1 MSGQRNFAVIQQN
14 VLVISDETEFARTL
28 TARWQAERHVPA
40 ITVVSSDVWHRAQ
53 SRGYELVIVGPGGG
67 GAGKSDAAEILAKL
81 GTSTP
86 VICAMQ
92 DESSALALQSRFPQ
106 MLAVPEQDGW
116 IHTLILL
123 ASETLRRVEAVARA
137 QRAER
142 ATQESQAYAVL
153 GRYMLDMRPSFNDA
167 LTSVLGNA
175 DLLLLDAAP
184 LSGDRREQI
193 RTIHIMTLRLNE
205 IMLRFSSLESEMR
218 AEQSVSPSMA
228 RERQPSLVT
237 RS

>member
-1 MSGQRNFAVIQQN
+1 
-14 VLVISDETEFARTL
+14 VLVISDDTEFAQTL
-28 TARWQAERHVPA
+28 TARWQAERHMPA

-53 SRGYELVIVGPGGG
+53 SRDYELAIVGPVSG
-67 GAGKSDAAEILAKL
+67 GAGKSDGSEIVAKL
-81 GTSTP
+81 GALTP
-86 VICAMQ
+86 VICAMK
-92 DESSALALQSRFPQ
+92 DENSALSLQSRFPQ
-106 MLAVPEQDGW
+106 VLAVPEQDGW

-123 ASETLRRVEAVARA
+123 ASETLRRVEALARA

-184 LSGDRREQI
+184 LSTDRREQI
-193 RTIHIMTLRLNE
+193 RTIHVMTLRLNE

-218 AEQSVSPSMA
+218 AEQDVSPSAA
-228 RERQPSLVT
+228 RGLEPSLAA

>member
-1 MSGQRNFAVIQQN
+1 VTQQN
-14 VLVISDETEFARTL
+14 VLVISDDTEFAQTL
-28 TARWQAERHVPA
+28 TARWQAERHMPA

-53 SRGYELVIVGPGGG
+53 SRDYELAIVGPVSG
-67 GAGKSDAAEILAKL
+67 GAGKSDGSEIVAKL
-81 GTSTP
+81 GALTP
-86 VICAMQ
+86 VICAMK
-92 DESSALALQSRFPQ
+92 DENSALSLQSRFPQ
-106 MLAVPEQDGW
+106 VLAVPEQDGW

-123 ASETLRRVEAVARA
+123 ASETLRRVEALARA

-184 LSGDRREQI
+184 LSTDRREQI
-193 RTIHIMTLRLNE
+193 RTIHVMTLRLNE

-218 AEQSVSPSMA
+218 AEQDVSPSAA
-228 RERQPSLVT
+228 RGLEPTLVA

>member
-1 MSGQRNFAVIQQN
+1 MTQQN
-14 VLVISDETEFARTL
+14 VLVISDDTEFAQTL
-28 TARWQAERHVPA
+28 TARWQAERHMPA

-53 SRGYELVIVGPGGG
+53 SRDYELAIVGPVSG
-67 GAGKSDAAEILAKL
+67 GAGKSDGSEIVAKL
-81 GTSTP
+81 GALTP
-86 VICAMQ
+86 VICAMK
-92 DESSALALQSRFPQ
+92 DENSALSLQSRFPQ
-106 MLAVPEQDGW
+106 VLAVPEQDGW

-123 ASETLRRVEAVARA
+123 ASETLRRVEALARA

-184 LSGDRREQI
+184 LSTDRREQI
-193 RTIHIMTLRLNE
+193 RTIHVMTLRLNE

-218 AEQSVSPSMA
+218 AEQDVSPSAA
-228 RERQPSLVT
+228 RGLEPSLAA

>member
-1 MSGQRNFAVIQQN
+1 
-14 VLVISDETEFARTL
+14 
-28 TARWQAERHVPA
+28 
-40 ITVVSSDVWHRAQ
+40 
-53 SRGYELVIVGPGGG
+53 
-67 GAGKSDAAEILAKL
+67 
-81 GTSTP
+81 
-86 VICAMQ
+86 VICAMK
-92 DESSALALQSRFPQ
+92 DENSALSLQSRFPQ
-106 MLAVPEQDGW
+106 VLAVPEQDGW
-116 IHTLILL
+116 MHTLILL
-123 ASETLRRVEAVARA
+123 ASETLRRVEALARA

-218 AEQSVSPSMA
+218 AEQDVSRSAQRGPQPTLVA
-228 RERQPSLVT
+228 RS
-237 RS
+237 

>member
-1 MSGQRNFAVIQQN
+1 VTQQN
-14 VLVISDETEFARTL
+14 VLVISDDTEFARTL
-28 TARWQAERHVPA
+28 TARWQAERHMPA

-53 SRGYELVIVGPGGG
+53 SRDYELAIVGPVSG
-67 GAGKSDAAEILAKL
+67 GAGKSDGSEIVAKL
-81 GTSTP
+81 GALTP
-86 VICAMQ
+86 VICAMK
-92 DESSALALQSRFPQ
+92 DEVSALSLQSRFPQ
-106 MLAVPEQDGW
+106 VLAVPEQDGW

-123 ASETLRRVEAVARA
+123 ASETLRRVEALARA

-184 LSGDRREQI
+184 LSTDRREQI
-193 RTIHIMTLRLNE
+193 RTIHVMTLRLNE

-218 AEQSVSPSMA
+218 AEQDVSPSAA
-228 RERQPSLVT
+228 RGLEPSLAA

>member
-1 MSGQRNFAVIQQN
+1 VIQPN
-14 VLVISDETEFARTL
+14 VLVISDDTEFARTL

-40 ITVVSSDVWHRAQ
+40 ITVVSSEVWHRAQ
-53 SRGYELVIVGPGGG
+53 SKSYELVIVGPVA
-67 GAGKSDAAEILAKL
+67 GATGKSDGSEILAKL
-81 GTSTP
+81 GTATP
-86 VICAMQ
+86 VICAMK
-92 DESSALALQSRFPQ
+92 DEISALSLQSRFPQ
-106 MLAVPEQDGW
+106 ALAVPEQDGW
-116 IHTLILL
+116 MHTLILL
-123 ASETLRRVEAVARA
+123 ASETLRRVEALARA

-184 LSGDRREQI
+184 LSSDRREQI

-218 AEQSVSPSMA
+218 AEQDASRSSA
-228 RERQPSLVT
+228 RELQPTLVA

>member
-1 MSGQRNFAVIQQN
+1 MIQQN
-14 VLVISDETEFARTL
+14 VLVISDDTEFARTL

-53 SRGYELVIVGPGGG
+53 SKGYELAIVGPVT
-67 GAGKSDAAEILAKL
+67 GATGKSDGSEILVKL
-81 GTSTP
+81 GTHTP
-86 VICAMQ
+86 VIWAMK
-92 DESSALALQSRFPQ
+92 DESSALSWQSRFPQ
-106 MLAVPEQDGW
+106 VLAVPEQDGW
-116 IHTLILL
+116 MHTLILL
-123 ASETLRRVEAVARA
+123 ASETLRRVEALARA

-142 ATQESQAYAVL
+142 ANQESQAYAML

-184 LSGDRREQI
+184 LSSDRREQI

-218 AEQSVSPSMA
+218 AEREVSPSALRGLQPTLVA
-228 RERQPSLVT
+228 RS
-237 RS
+237 

>member
-1 MSGQRNFAVIQQN
+1 VTQQN
-14 VLVISDETEFARTL
+14 VLVISDDTEFAQTL
-28 TARWQAERHVPA
+28 TARWQAERHMPA

-53 SRGYELVIVGPGGG
+53 SRDYELAIVGPVSG
-67 GAGKSDAAEILAKL
+67 GAGKSDGSEIVAKL
-81 GTSTP
+81 GALTP
-86 VICAMQ
+86 VICAMK
-92 DESSALALQSRFPQ
+92 DENSALSLQSRFPQ
-106 MLAVPEQDGW
+106 VLAVPEQDGW

-123 ASETLRRVEAVARA
+123 ASETLRRVEALARA

-184 LSGDRREQI
+184 LSTDRREQI
-193 RTIHIMTLRLNE
+193 RTIHVMTLRLNE

-218 AEQSVSPSMA
+218 AEQDVSPSAA
-228 RERQPSLVT
+228 RGLEPSLAA